1 MSKINSEL
9 ETDLDLSP
17 KPLVSVIMNCYNGE
31 QYLREALDSVMAQTY
46 ENWELVFWDNQSTDR
61 SAEIYS
67 SYSDPRLGYYYSNEH
82 TGLGQ
87 ARVEA
92 FKLAKGEWLGILDTD
107 DFWHHNKLSSQLKLL
122 EPVEQMDQVGFI
134 FSKCKI
140 IGGSGGTIESPKNEI
155 NEKLLFEN
163 LLLGNFI
170 CFSSVLINRKA
181 CQHLGGISHFF
192 NHSYDYDLLLR
203 LSKSYKGLYLDEITT
218 YYRIHSQNLSKTQ
231 YLLSFE
237 EDFAIIAQ
245 YFPAKVACLRLVN
258 IAITYVMVTVRRK
271 EFKTAFN
278 VLALVPIS
286 KLIVHVITA
295 LQKRISQA
303 IG

>member
-1 MSKINSEL
+1 MSKTNSDFEKH
-9 ETDLDLSP
+9 LDSSP

-46 ENWELVFWDNQSTDR
+46 QNWELVFWDNQSTDR

-67 SYSDPRLGYYYSNEH
+67 SYSDPRLVYYYSNEH

-92 FKLAKGEWLGILDTD
+92 IKLAKGEWLGILDTD
-107 DFWHHNKLSSQLKLL
+107 DFWHYNKLSSQLKLL
-122 EPVEQMDQVGFI
+122 ESVEQMDQVGFI
-134 FSKCKI
+134 FSKWKI
-140 IGGSGGTIESPKNEI
+140 IGDNDETIESPKNKFD
-155 NEKLLFEN
+155 EKLLFEN
-163 LLLGNFI
+163 LLLKNFI
-170 CFSSVLINRKA
+170 LFSSVLINRKA
-181 CQHLGGISHFF
+181 YQHLGGISQFF

-203 LSKSYKGLYLDEITT
+203 LSKSYKGLYLDEISA
-218 YYRIHSQNLSKTQ
+218 YYRIHPQNLSKTQ
-231 YLLSFE
+231 FIQSFE

-258 IAITYVMVTVRRK
+258 IAITYLMVAVRKK

-286 KLIVHVITA
+286 KLIVHVVTA
-295 LQKRISQA
+295 LQKRISRA